1 MTFAAKWMDLEI
13 IILNEVRQI
22 SYNIT
27 YIVESKNGASKLI
40 YKTEMDSQTQKTDSQ
55 KQT

>member
-1 MTFAAKWMDLEI
+1 MTFAAEWMDLEI

-40 YKTEMDSQTQKTDSQ
+40 YKTEMDSQT
-55 KQT
+55 

>member
-1 MTFAAKWMDLEI
+1 MTFAAEWMDLEI

-55 KQT
+55 KQS